1 MLLTDV
7 IKDSMV
13 NPLDIHSLKSIYT
26 MAGLMKHVYT
36 RYVSDMNIILSAMRP
51 IFNLSPPTGDV
62 KASKN
67 IDTILSIIDTIK
79 VAGLTKLQMV
89 QELVISAYGG
99 CSIHKPRVML
109 TEEDEYAD
117 GLYATNDSERNPKL
131 NSADQKA
138 NGGYNRGNITSS
150 TILCSHVPLDVNI
163 RLAGDLLPH
172 ARTSET

>member
-1 MLLTDV
+1 MISQVFPHMSFEGLPKTCDDMLLTNA

-67 IDTILSIIDTIK
+67 ILSIIDTIK
-79 VAGLTKLQMV
+79 MAGLMDRITLNTLNMIESEAVAKERIDDFLRQMIEMV
-89 QELVISAYGG
+89 A
-99 CSIHKPRVML
+99 
-109 TEEDEYAD
+109 
-117 GLYATNDSERNPKL
+117 
-131 NSADQKA
+131 QK
-138 NGGYNRGNITSS
+138 
-150 TILCSHVPLDVNI
+150 
-163 RLAGDLLPH
+163 
-172 ARTSET
+172 ET